1 MMQAND
7 ILKLIRKKEVD
18 EAEVFLSSAKSLK
31 IDVYHQKVE
40 SIDEIKNTGCG
51 IRVIKNKKLGFA
63 YTSDF
68 DETVI
73 EESIDEAIENAKS
86 SEADEFNILP
96 NNLSTPAL
104 PAGRQ
109 PPINLKLFDSKIS
122 ETSVKE
128 KIDLAMKIED
138 SAFKADQRVK
148 KSEKVS
154 YSDSEIEVW
163 IVNSNGLNV
172 NYKANH
178 CGGYAQIIAAQNG
191 EMEAGFG
198 LDFVKKFDDFRPEK
212 AGEEAAQRAAGL
224 LGAKSISSQML
235 PLILDP
241 FIGTQLLE
249 VLANALSSDA
259 VQKGKSLFVNKLS
272 NEVGSEVLSIIDNG
286 RLQNGLVSA
295 PFDGEGN
302 PTQETKLIENGI
314 LRNFF
319 FNTYTANKGKTR
331 STGNALRDS
340 FKSMPGIGP
349 TNLYISAGSQSAHD
363 MIQSIGQGLYVQ
375 RVMGIHTANP
385 ISGDFSIGAAGYMI
399 ENGEKTYPVRGI
411 TIAGNLIEMLKA
423 IEAVASD
430 LRFITNIGSP
440 TLLISGITVGGH

>member
-1 MMQAND
+1 MIQAND

-18 EAEVFLSSAKSLK
+18 QAEVFLSTAKSLK

-40 SIDEIKNTGCG
+40 SIDEINNIGCG
-51 IRVIKNKKLGFA
+51 IRVIKAKKVGFA

-73 EESIDEAIENAKS
+73 DATIDQAIENAKS
-86 SEADEFNILP
+86 SEPDEFNLLP
-96 NNLSTPAL
+96 NNPTT
-104 PAGRQ
+104 Q
-109 PPINLKLFDSKIS
+109 PPKPLELFDPKIS

-128 KIDLAMKIED
+128 KIELALKIED
-138 SAFKADQRVK
+138 SAFKTDQRVK
-148 KSEKVS
+148 MSEKVS
-154 YSDSEIEVW
+154 YSDSEVEVW

-178 CGGYAQIIAAQNG
+178 CGGYAQIIAAQDG

-224 LGAKSISSQML
+224 LGAKPISSQML

-259 VQKGKSLFVNKLS
+259 VQKGKSLFVNKLGD
-272 NEVGSEVLSIIDNG
+272 EVGSEVLSIIDNG

-314 LRNFF
+314 LRNLF

-331 STGNALRDS
+331 STGNAFRDS

-349 TNLYISAGSQSAHD
+349 TNLYIPAGSQSAHE

-423 IEAVASD
+423 VEAVASD

-440 TLLISGITVGGH
+440 TLLISGMTVGGH